1 MPRPIAM
8 AAPLSLC
15 VAVPVDPAAPGMGR
29 RWQAMADAE
38 ALARLLADAGH
49 KVTLAH
55 WPGARRAVA
64 GDDAI
69 RVAEISA
76 PDGPRRDFQPHMS
89 ASDSALIRAE
99 TFYRWLK
106 GQRFDG
112 VYVVGAPE
120 CASFA
125 AMDRAMD
132 LGGIEMPVAAVI
144 NAPVAD
150 PALLQDATLAHPEL
164 LLSDALERD
173 VIRLAD
179 AVVVPDPAVA
189 NRLAGIVPEAPQP
202 AVLPVPL
209 AVRPA
214 TAAQAAPIDD
224 IVLVGRLD
232 AACGVWLFCDAIETL
247 IARDAL
253 SGVKVTAIGPLAR
266 GGDGLSTRSLGYRT
280 ARWGIDIEHVPA
292 ETYDDALGALAERR
306 DGALVV
312 APFLVAPDRRLIADL
327 IAGGFAFLT
336 TDIDGVAG
344 MLAPERHGAAVAPDM
359 TALADAISGA
369 LADGFA
375 APVPALARQGVA
387 AAWSAHARD
396 LAGRAAPPAPLTHSL
411 SVIVLHRDRPDYL
424 RQALESLKGQ
434 TRPPD
439 EVVLV
444 DNASETEAA
453 RAFLADFAAEF
464 ANKGWK
470 IVRLPS
476 HLSPML
482 ARNAGFDAS
491 TKDAVVFLD
500 DDNALTPDALAAYGK
515 AVDSGRFD
523 AVASPLDCFEGDAPP
538 SDAAGIHRRQ
548 LFAGSAGALSLFSNA
563 MGDTNMVVTRK
574 AFQAVGRFPDPGY
587 SYVSEDW
594 YLMALL
600 RAHGQRI
607 GVLPEAVVLFR
618 ESAGTV
624 KKNWKKA
631 NHEGARHQVFRLLAG
646 RDPRDTRLALLYAQG
661 LFHRGGVD
669 PSQGTEPSPAPARKP
684 GLWASLRRLLGL

>member
-1 MPRPIAM
+1 M

-38 ALARLLADAGH
+38 ALARTFADAGH

-55 WPGARRAVA
+55 WPGAMSSLS
-64 GDDAI
+64 GDDGI
-69 RVAEISA
+69 RLVEISA
-76 PDGPRRDFQPHMS
+76 PQAPRRDFQPHMS
-89 ASDSALIRAE
+89 SPGSALIRAE
-99 TFYRWLK
+99 TFHRWLK
-106 GQRFDG
+106 EQSFDA
-112 VYVVGAPE
+112 VYAVGAPE
-120 CASFA
+120 CAAVA
-125 AMDRAMD
+125 AMDRAMG
-132 LGGIEMPVAAVI
+132 LGGITMPVVAVLD
-144 NAPVAD
+144 APVAD
-150 PALLQDATLAHPEL
+150 PVLLQDATLAHPEL

-173 VIRLAD
+173 VVRLAD

-189 NRLAGIVPEAPQP
+189 DRLTGIVPEAPQP
-202 AVLPVPL
+202 AVLPVPM
-209 AVRPA
+209 AGRR
-214 TAAQAAPIDD
+214 TTTAQAAPIGE
-224 IVLVGRLD
+224 IVFFGRLD
-232 AACGVWLFCDAIETL
+232 AASGVWLFCDVIETL
-247 IARDAL
+247 IARGAL
-253 SGVKVTAIGPLAR
+253 SGVKVTAIGPLER
-266 GGDGLSTRSLGYRT
+266 GGDGLSARSLGYRT
-280 ARWGIDIEHVPA
+280 ARWGIDFDHVPA
-292 ETYDDALGALAERR
+292 ESYDGAIAVLAERR
-306 DGALVV
+306 DNALVV
-312 APFLVAPDRRLIADL
+312 APFLAAPDRRLIADL
-327 IAGGFAFLT
+327 LAGSFSFVT
-336 TDIDGVAG
+336 TDIDGVAD
-344 MLAPERHGAAVAPDM
+344 MLAPESRSAAVAPKM
-359 TALADAISGA
+359 TALADTISAA

-375 APVPALARQGVA
+375 APMPALPRDGIA
-387 AAWSAHARD
+387 AAWSAHATT
-396 LAGRAAPPAPLTHSL
+396 LAGRTASPAPLNHDL
-411 SVIVLHRDRPDYL
+411 SVIILHRDRPDYL
-424 RQALESLKGQ
+424 RQALESLDAQ
-434 TRPPD
+434 TRLPD

-453 RAFLADFAAEF
+453 CKLLADLETEF
-464 ANKGWK
+464 ADKDWK
-470 IVRLPS
+470 IVRLDE

-491 TKDAVVFLD
+491 TGEAIVFLD
-500 DDNALTPDALAAYGK
+500 DDNALTPDALRAYAK

-574 AFQAVGRFPDPGY
+574 AFEAVGRFPDPGY

-600 RAHGQRI
+600 SAHGQRI

-618 ESAGTV
+618 ESAGAV

-646 RDPRDTRLALLYAQG
+646 IDPRDTQLALLYAQG

-669 PSQGTEPSPAPARKP
+669 PSQGTEPPPAPVRKTGFWAR
-684 GLWASLRRLLGL
+684 LRRLLGL